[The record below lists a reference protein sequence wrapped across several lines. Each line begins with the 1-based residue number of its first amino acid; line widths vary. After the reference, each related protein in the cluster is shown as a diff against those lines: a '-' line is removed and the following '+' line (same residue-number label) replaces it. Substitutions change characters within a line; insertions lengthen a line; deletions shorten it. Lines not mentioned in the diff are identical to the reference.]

1 MPCRSWQH
9 ASASASQSDAV
20 ACLEFQH
27 FGGVLTQ
34 RLERC
39 SLSRISTCSEAEN
52 ARTAKPA
59 RAARRSP
66 TSAQGHHTEQIAAHM
81 PWPGAFPSTWQAHAA
96 HGVFG
101 QLERFAMW
109 ACAQCCRGLAVHD
122 MPTHL
127 SPATRLRCQC
137 GSSDAPPAPRAMPD
151 CQVQLAKFAFDLGVV
166 AVAGGVGEE

>member
-1 MPCRSWQH
+1 MPCRSWH
-9 ASASASQSDAV
+9 ASASASPSDAV

-27 FGGVLTQ
+27 FCRVFTQ

-52 ARTAKPA
+52 ARTTKPT

-66 TSAQGHHTEQIAAHM
+66 RSAQGHHTEQTAAHM

-122 MPTHL
+122 MPTQL
-127 SPATRLRCQC
+127 SPATRLRCQF
-137 GSSDAPPAPRAMPD
+137 GSSDTPPAPRAMPD
-151 CQVQLAKFAFDLGVV
+151 CQVLFGRSSFELGGV
-166 AVAGGVGEE
+166 AVAGGAGEE